1 MNCMN
6 ESGKQAFQEQK
17 ARRYYFFTHIQPRF
31 SDLIQGQRL
40 HFSKCYEF
48 FEMAR
53 FDVLER
59 FRQSEWSPV
68 SKDSLNGLL
77 FLVVRTEY
85 TQHRQWEGKRPIRI
99 KTRLLVQ
106 KMAVL
111 EFEQE
116 LLDETSSTP
125 YVSAVIKVAVVKRD
139 LRRIADWEDTFAP
152 VMSMF
157 VVQNGI
163 KDERV

>member
-1 MNCMN
+1 
-6 ESGKQAFQEQK
+6 
-17 ARRYYFFTHIQPRF
+17 
-31 SDLIQGQRL
+31 
-40 HFSKCYEF
+40 
-48 FEMAR
+48 
-53 FDVLER
+53 
-59 FRQSEWSPV
+59 
-68 SKDSLNGLL
+68 
-77 FLVVRTEY
+77 
-85 TQHRQWEGKRPIRI
+85 
-99 KTRLLVQ
+99 
-106 KMAVL
+106 MAVL

-125 YVSAVIKVAVVKRD
+125 YASAVIKVAVVKRD

>member
-17 ARRYYFFTHIQPRF
+17 AQRYYFFTHLQPRF

-40 HFSKCYEF
+40 HFSKCYEY

-59 FRQSEWSPV
+59 FRQSEWSAV
-68 SKDSLNGLL
+68 SKNSLNGLL

-125 YVSAVIKVAVVKRD
+125 YASAVIKVAAVKQD
-139 LRRIADWEDTFAP
+139 LQRIADWEDTFAP

>member
-1 MNCMN
+1 MN
-6 ESGKQAFQEQK
+6 ESEKQAFQEQK
-17 ARRYYFFTHIQPRF
+17 ARGYYFFTHIQPRF

-40 HFSKCYEF
+40 HVSKCYEF

-59 FRQSEWSPV
+59 FRQSEWASI
-68 SKDSLNGLL
+68 SKESLNGLL
-77 FLVVRTEY
+77 FLVARTQY
-85 TQHRQWEGKRPIRI
+85 TQHRQWVGERPIRI

-106 KMAVL
+106 RLAVL

-116 LLDETSSTP
+116 LLDETSSEP
-125 YVSAVIKVAVVKRD
+125 YASATVKVAAVKQD
-139 LRRIADWEDTFAP
+139 LQRVTDWEDTFAP

>member
-1 MNCMN
+1 MN

-125 YVSAVIKVAVVKRD
+125 YVSAVIKVAVVKQD
-139 LRRIADWEDTFAP
+139 LRRIADWEDIFAP

>member
-1 MNCMN
+1 MN
-6 ESGKQAFQEQK
+6 ESEKQAFQEQK

-31 SDLIQGQRL
+31 SDLIRGERL
-40 HFSKCYEF
+40 HVSKCYEF

-59 FRQSEWSPV
+59 FRQSEWSAV
-68 SKDSLNGLL
+68 SKDSLNDML

-85 TQHRQWEGKRPIRI
+85 TQHRQWAGKRPIRI

-106 KMAVL
+106 KMAVM

-116 LLDETSSTP
+116 LLDETSSAP
-125 YVSAVIKVAVVKRD
+125 YASATVKVAAVKQN
-139 LRRIADWEDTFAP
+139 LQRITDWENTFVP

-163 KDERV
+163 KDESV

>member
-1 MNCMN
+1 MN

-59 FRQSEWSPV
+59 FRQSEWSAV

-85 TQHRQWEGKRPIRI
+85 TQHRQWEGKHPIRI

-125 YVSAVIKVAVVKRD
+125 YVSAVIKVAVVKQD
-139 LRRIADWEDTFAP
+139 LRRIADWEDIFAP

>member
-1 MNCMN
+1 MN
-6 ESGKQAFQEQK
+6 ESEKQAFQEQK

-31 SDLIQGQRL
+31 SDLIRGERL
-40 HFSKCYEF
+40 HVSKCYEF

-59 FRQSEWSPV
+59 FRQSEWSAV
-68 SKDSLNGLL
+68 SKDSLNDML

-85 TQHRQWEGKRPIRI
+85 TQHRQWTGKRPIRI

-106 KMAVL
+106 KMAVM

-116 LLDETSSTP
+116 LLDETSSAP
-125 YVSAVIKVAVVKRD
+125 YASATVKVAAVKQN
-139 LRRIADWEDTFAP
+139 LQRITDWEDTFVP

-163 KDERV
+163 KDESV